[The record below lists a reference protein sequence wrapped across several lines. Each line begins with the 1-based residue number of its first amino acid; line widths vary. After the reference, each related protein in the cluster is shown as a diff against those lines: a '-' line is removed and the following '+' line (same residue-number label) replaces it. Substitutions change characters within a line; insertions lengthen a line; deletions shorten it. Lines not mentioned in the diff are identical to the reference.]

1 MILYSIGCPQ
11 CEVLRKKLDESNIS
25 YTVET
30 SEEVMKELGITAV
43 PVLEVD
49 GKLLS
54 FGEAIRWIKER
65 HKHEN

>member
-11 CEVLRKKLDESNIS
+11 CEVLKKKLDESGIS
-25 YTVET
+25 YTIET
-30 SEEVMKELGITAV
+30 SEEVMKALGITAV
-43 PVLEVD
+43 PVLEVN

-65 HKHEN
+65 HKDGN